1 MHFAPAP
8 APAPAPAKGRGEKG
22 RGKKG
27 RGEGRGRGAA
37 PARGGAE
44 LPQPPPRGGKAGA
57 GGDLGGKRRKTPPE
71 PAAGR
76 PRSVGAAPAGLE
88 LDLREGHDDPRWHIS
103 LDALGPL
110 PGSKGRA
117 PAAGGEQ
124 RWAKES
130 RATVRAREE
139 AEAALEAH
147 REAAERREGRGGV
160 GAKWLRTAKES
171 GTVSDRVAAASLLV
185 QSSVGAH
192 LASLDMLVGWVERN
206 KGGRH
211 VVGQALD
218 ALREL
223 FSGFL
228 LPDRA
233 LLHFSD
239 QPLDRVGP
247 PGTPDRSRRLMLWHI
262 EDCVKRRY
270 FRYVEALEALSR
282 DNLDFLKQKAL
293 GAAAELLEKK
303 PELEARLLQ
312 IVVNKLG
319 DPDRKLAATAGHHLG
334 RVLQA
339 HPVMKVVLVK
349 EVEHFIFRPGLQQ
362 RARYAGTVFLTQVLL
377 SRKKGEGGSDLAERL
392 IHIYLTLFDLQ
403 MRDAEQELAE
413 AHQRTTSAPGGQGK
427 GKGKGKGLGKGKG
440 KASGKGKK
448 GSGAPSHHGKGG
460 SEKSGASTTRGHA
473 QVDSRMLSAILT
485 GINRAFPYVAHDRVE
500 QLVER
505 HTPVLFKL
513 VHGPNFPAAVQALIL
528 LFKIMNVHL
537 AVSDRFYRALYGL
550 LHSKDLVTSSKTP
563 QVLSL
568 TLKAMRAD
576 VNIRRVSAF
585 LKRLLQVSSEAGAP
599 FSCGVLILVS
609 EVLQGRPSLWGQIRE
624 PEAAFDDDEH
634 YEDVPEEDSGEEL
647 ARPASEGSRP
657 STEGAFKPT
666 YDISK
671 REPAFCGAETACLWE
686 LSALS
691 NHVHPSVSAMAE
703 SLLAGSAVE
712 YAGNPMTD
720 LSLGNFLS
728 KFATKK
734 SKPPPSAQ
742 GRANAGSMRL
752 NEEYGGLRAQVGTRA
767 FVALGQAE
775 IRPEEVFFHRYYSA
789 HVKRGGGSRGTR
801 EILTKRSWRRKRAER
816 RAGLS
821 GPQARKAR
829 RVPGTKPSTRTTT
842 RRKTWETSR
851 MSSRM
856 KSAQAPTVRSR
867 AKSASQLPQA
877 GRARRLTMPRLEGSQ
892 RARRYLSRMATAAVV
907 TTNPSGAARGAARTP
922 WRRLPLPKT
931 TST

>member
-1 MHFAPAP
+1 M
-8 APAPAPAKGRGEKG
+8 
-22 RGKKG
+22 
-27 RGEGRGRGAA
+27 
-37 PARGGAE
+37 
-44 LPQPPPRGGKAGA
+44 GGK
-57 GGDLGGKRRKTPPE
+57 GGNPPPE

-76 PRSVGAAPAGLE
+76 PRSVGVAPAGLE
-88 LDLREGHDDPRWHIS
+88 LDLREGHEDPRWHVS

-110 PGSKGRA
+110 PSGKGRA
-117 PAAGGEQ
+117 PAVDEEQ

-130 RATVRAREE
+130 RATIRAREE
-139 AEAALEAH
+139 AEAALETY

-171 GTVSDRVAAASLLV
+171 GTISDRVAAASLLV

-233 LLHFSD
+233 LVHFSD
-239 QPLDRVGP
+239 QQLNRAGP
-247 PGTPDRSRRLMLWHI
+247 PGTPGRARRLMLWHV
-262 EDCVKRRY
+262 EDCVKKRY

-293 GAAAELLEKK
+293 GAAADLLEKK

-403 MRDAEQELAE
+403 MRDAERELAE
-413 AHQRTTSAPGGQGK
+413 AHQRTTSASGGQGK
-427 GKGKGKGLGKGKG
+427 GKGKGNGKGKGKGKG
-440 KASGKGKK
+440 KASGKKGSSAPKNDGKK
-448 GSGAPSHHGKGG
+448 GG
-460 SEKSGASTTRGHA
+460 EKAGASPTRGHA
-473 QVDSRMLSAILT
+473 QVDSRMLNAILT

-513 VHGPNFPAAVQALIL
+513 VHGPNFPAAVQALML

-599 FSCGVLILVS
+599 FCCGVLILVS

-624 PEAAFDDDEH
+624 PEAAFDDEEH
-634 YEDVPEEDSGEEL
+634 YEDMPEEDSGASDGEEL
-647 ARPASEGSRP
+647 ARPASEDARP
-657 STEGAFKPT
+657 TTEGSFKPT

-712 YAGNPMTD
+712 YTGNPMTD

-734 SKPPPSAQ
+734 SKPPPTAQ

-752 NEEYGGLRAQVGTRA
+752 NEDSGGLRAQVGTRA
-767 FVALGQAE
+767 FVALGEAE

-789 HVKRGGGSRGTR
+789 HLKRGGGLQGYQGDLDEAELAEEARR
-801 EILTKRSWRRKRAER
+801 EKSLAFGATGPEGEEGARNEAYDADDYEEEDLGDLPDELSEGDEER
-816 RAGLS
+816 S
-821 GPQARKAR
+821 GPDSDDSSEISLPAATGGEGTPGDEAVSGGTSESSPLSFSDGDSSGDDDEPEPRGKRGRDDPMAAFASATDYQHLIGDN
-829 RVPGTKPSTRTTT
+829 VPNQGRSSANKKKRTK
-842 RRKTWETSR
+842 
-851 MSSRM
+851 
-856 KSAQAPTVRSR
+856 
-867 AKSASQLPQA
+867 L
-877 GRARRLTMPRLEGSQ
+877 
-892 RARRYLSRMATAAVV
+892 
-907 TTNPSGAARGAARTP
+907 
-922 WRRLPLPKT
+922 
-931 TST
+931 